1 MLVSTADVPY
11 CTTIQ
16 DIQSGLKI
24 SQICM
29 ANACYNE
36 TVLPVLDESEEVV
49 LQGKI
54 GNFRYSHRFGHQEY
68 QEMESVR
75 GESSEF
81 VAIEANQSGVRTI
94 TLSLTSNLIF

>member
-24 SQICM
+24 SQVCM

-36 TVLPVLDESEEVV
+36 SAVPVLDESDIV

-54 GNFRYSHRFGHQEY
+54 GTFRYSHRFAHQEY

-81 VAIEANQSGVRTI
+81 VVIEANQSGVECLKFI
-94 TLSLTSNLIF
+94 

>member
-16 DIQSGLKI
+16 DTQTGLKI
-24 SQICM
+24 SQVCM

-36 TVLPVLDESEEVV
+36 AVPVLDESEVV

-54 GNFRYSHRFGHQEY
+54 GNFRYSHRFAHQEY

-81 VAIEANQSGVRTI
+81 VVIEANQSGVE
-94 TLSLTSNLIF
+94 